1 MFFDSYKSSGIKLSD
16 RWLGVPYPES
26 FGDPAAEYRALT
38 ERSGLI
44 DLCHWGVLRLTGKD
58 SVRLLN
64 SLTTNDAAAL
74 DSGQVCSSALTTIKG
89 KLVAELYVLRREGQ
103 LLVLV
108 SQGDTKTVAAAINKH
123 IIADDVEVTDLSE
136 DTAIFTVEGPG
147 ARGIVWRL
155 FPKLAF
161 PAEPHQFVDTDYLG
175 TPVTVCRLAVA
186 GGDGYCLIVPAE
198 SASQIRQYM
207 IQSGYADDMSL
218 VGRVAWNTRRV
229 ETGLPWWGAD
239 VATGENFPAECR
251 LDHVVSYTKGCFLG
265 QETLA
270 RMYHRGHPN
279 WLLVGLAPNGDIAGL
294 NDTPSSDL
302 QAELHDKPL
311 FRVDGTEKQSGRITS
326 AVQSPAIG
334 KPLLMGY
341 VRADLSEPGTKA
353 LLRIGDSDTPLTV
366 VSLPLER

>member
-1 MFFDSYKSSGIKLSD
+1 MFIDLYKSSGITLAD
-16 RWLGVPYPES
+16 RWLGVPYPER

-64 SLTTNDAAAL
+64 SLTTNDAAVL
-74 DSGQVCSSALTTIKG
+74 DAGQVCFSALTTIKG
-89 KLVAELYVLRREGQ
+89 KLIAELYVLRREGA

-108 SQGDTKTVAAAINKH
+108 SQGDTQTVAAVMNKH
-123 IIADDVEVTDLSE
+123 IIADDVEVTDLSAH
-136 DTAIFTVEGPG
+136 TATFTVEGPG

-161 PAEPHQFVDTDYLG
+161 PAEPRRFVDTDYLG
-175 TPVTVCRLAVA
+175 TPVTLCRISVA
-186 GGDGYCLIVPAE
+186 GGDGYCLIVPADR
-198 SASQIRQYM
+198 AGRIRDYA

-218 VGRVAWNTRRV
+218 VGRIAWNTRRV
-229 ETGLPWWGAD
+229 EAGLPWWGAD
-239 VATGENFPAECR
+239 IIAGENFPAECR
-251 LDHVVSYTKGCFLG
+251 LETAVSYTKGCFVG

-279 WLLVGLAPNGDIAGL
+279 WLLVGLAPNGAIAGI
-294 NDTPSSDL
+294 DGAVSADIQSDL
-302 QAELHDKPL
+302 HNKPL
-311 FRVDGTEKQSGRITS
+311 YRVGNTDKHGGRITS
-326 AVQSPAIG
+326 AVFSPATG

-341 VRADLSEPGTKA
+341 VRTDLAEPGSQLVIHNNGEDA
-353 LLRIGDSDTPLTV
+353 LLTV
-366 VSLPLER
+366 VPLPVV